1 MRSRTLQSS
10 TFQLSLLYTVIFA
23 VSVFG
28 PFAFIYDETV
38 SSIDREINA
47 SIDAETRSLM
57 TDQERLGGAG
67 LIDVVNERTADPAD
81 LDTIYLLADRDKR
94 PLAGNL
100 IEWPRNGVQEARWYL
115 FEIEAIE
122 GGRETSHHIRSRVE
136 VLPGPYFLLVGRDIH
151 ERDKVRDTV
160 RRAVGWALALAFGFG
175 IPGGVLMSR
184 RVLRRVDRI
193 AETARQINDGDLSR
207 RMAVGTS
214 GDEFDRLSEGLNV
227 MLDRID
233 RLMTG
238 MRTVSDSVAHD
249 LRSPLTHLRNRIEQ
263 ALREAQDTEA
273 YRKAL
278 RAALSDTDR
287 VLTMFNALM
296 TVARAEADL
305 GRQEMERIDLGQ
317 VADGVV
323 ELYEPLVE
331 ERGMQIATSIAPD
344 AMVRGHRQL
353 LAQAIANLVDNAIKY
368 SPSGERIA
376 LTVTVEE
383 HEVRLSVADSGPG
396 IPVSS
401 RGEALGRF
409 VRLAGGETP
418 GYGLGLSLVAAVAQ
432 LHRATLLL
440 EDNTPGLRA
449 VLVFPRA

>member
-23 VSVFG
+23 ASVFG

-47 SIDAETRSLM
+47 SIDAETRSLL

-81 LDTIYLLADRDKR
+81 LDAIYLLADRDKR

-100 IEWPRNGVQEARWYL
+100 IEWPTNGVQDGRWYL

-136 VLPGPYFLLVGRDIH
+136 VISGPYFLLVGRDIH

-160 RRAVGWALALAFGFG
+160 RRAVGWALALAFGLG
-175 IPGGVLMSR
+175 VPGGILMSR

-193 AETARQINDGDLSR
+193 AEAARQINEGDLSR
-207 RMAVGTS
+207 RMPVGDA
-214 GDEFDRLSEGLNV
+214 GDEFDRLAEGLNA

-263 ALREAQDTEA
+263 ALREAQDTDA

-296 TVARAEADL
+296 TVARAEADM
-305 GRQEMERIDLGQ
+305 GRQEMEPIDVSE

-331 ERGMQIATSIAPD
+331 DRGMQIATSITPNV
-344 AMVRGHRQL
+344 MVRGHRQL
-353 LAQAIANLVDNAIKY
+353 LSQALANLVDNAIKY

-376 LTVTVEE
+376 IGVAVEGDT
-383 HEVRLSVADSGPG
+383 VRLSVSDSGPG
-396 IPVSS
+396 IPEES
-401 RGEALGRF
+401 RGQALGRF
-409 VRLAGGETP
+409 VRLGGGETP

-432 LHRATLLL
+432 LHRAQLVL

-449 VLVFPRA
+449 VLVLPRA

>member
-10 TFQLSLLYTVIFA
+10 TFRLSLLYTAIFA

-47 SIDAETRSLM
+47 AIDAEARGLIA
-57 TDQERLGGAG
+57 DQERLGAAA
-67 LIDVVNERTADPAD
+67 LIDVVNERMADPAD
-81 LDTIYLLADRDKR
+81 PDAIYLLADREKR

-100 IEWPRNGVQEARWYL
+100 IEWPMNGVQDGRWYL
-115 FEIEAIE
+115 FEIEAME
-122 GGRETSHHIRSRVE
+122 GGRETSHHIRSRIE
-136 VLPGPYFLLVGRDIH
+136 VLPGPYFLLMGRDIH

-160 RRAVGWALALAFGFG
+160 RRAVGWALALAFGLG
-175 IPGGVLMSR
+175 VPGGVLMSR

-193 AETARQINDGDLSR
+193 AETARQINEGDLSH
-207 RMAVGTS
+207 RMPVGKS
-214 GDEFDRLSEGLNV
+214 GDEFDRLSEGLNA
-227 MLDRID
+227 MLERID

-263 ALREAQDTEA
+263 ALRDAKDTEA

-278 RAALSDTDR
+278 TAALSDTDR
-287 VLTMFNALM
+287 LLTMFNALM
-296 TVARAEADL
+296 TVARAEADM
-305 GRQEMERIDLGQ
+305 GRQEMERIDLAQ
-317 VADGVV
+317 VAAGVV
-323 ELYEPLVE
+323 ELYEPLAE
-331 ERGMQIATSIAPD
+331 ERGMEIATASAPE

-353 LAQAIANLVDNAIKY
+353 LAQALANLMDNAIKY
-368 SPSGERIA
+368 SSSGDRIM
-376 LTVTVEE
+376 LTLAVEGG
-383 HEVRLSVADSGPG
+383 EVRLSVADSGPG
-396 IPVSS
+396 IPTTA
-401 RGEALGRF
+401 REAALGRF
-409 VRLAGGETP
+409 IRLAGGETP
-418 GYGLGLSLVAAVAQ
+418 GYGLGLSLVAAVAR

-449 VLVFPRA
+449 VLVLSRA

>member
-10 TFQLSLLYTVIFA
+10 TFRLSLLYTVIFA

-28 PFAFIYDETV
+28 PFVFIYDETV

-47 SIDAETRSLM
+47 AIDAEARGLI
-57 TDQERLGGAG
+57 TDQERLGAAA
-67 LIDVVNERTADPAD
+67 LIDVVNERAADPAD
-81 LDTIYLLADRDKR
+81 PDAIYLLADREKR

-100 IEWPRNGVQEARWYL
+100 IEWPVNGAQDGRWYL
-115 FEIEAIE
+115 FEIEATE
-122 GGRETSHHIRSRVE
+122 AGRETSHHIRSRIE

-160 RRAVGWALALAFGFG
+160 RRAVGWALALAFGLG
-175 IPGGVLMSR
+175 VPGGVLMSR

-193 AETARQINDGDLSR
+193 AETARQINEGDFSH
-207 RMAVGTS
+207 RMPVGKS
-214 GDEFDRLSEGLNV
+214 GDEFDRLSEGLNA
-227 MLDRID
+227 MLEHID

-263 ALREAQDTEA
+263 ALRDAKDTES

-287 VLTMFNALM
+287 LLTMFNALM
-296 TVARAEADL
+296 TVARAEADM
-305 GRQEMERIDLGQ
+305 GRQEMERIDLAQ
-317 VADGVV
+317 VAAGVV
-323 ELYEPLVE
+323 ELYEPLAE
-331 ERGMQIATSIAPD
+331 ERGMEIAAAIAPE

-353 LAQAIANLVDNAIKY
+353 LAQALANLMDNAIKY
-368 SPSGERIA
+368 SPSGDRIM
-376 LTVTVEE
+376 LTVTVEGD
-383 HEVRLSVADSGPG
+383 EVRLSVADSGPG
-396 IPVSS
+396 IPTAA
-401 RGEALGRF
+401 REAALGRF
-409 VRLAGGETP
+409 IRLAGGETP
-418 GYGLGLSLVAAVAQ
+418 GYGLGLSLVAAVAR
-432 LHRATLLL
+432 LHRATLVL

-449 VLVFPRA
+449 VLVLPRA